1 MFYDVADEK
10 HHKDDDRMSFFDTYK
25 RDEDFLASTCRPS
38 SCETQSTHR
47 VVSRRKI
54 HVRAN
59 YREAVDVGSGL
70 TEIRP

>member
-10 HHKDDDRMSFFDTYK
+10 HHEDDDRISFFDAYK
-25 RDEDFLASTCRPS
+25 RDEDFLASTRRPS
-38 SCETQSTHR
+38 SRATQSTQR

-59 YREAVDVGSGL
+59 CKEAVDVGSGL